1 MMAMAGENES
11 ESHIL
16 VVDDDDRLG
25 ALLSRYLGDHGYRV
39 TVARDATE
47 ARAYLRGLDF
57 DLLIVDVMM
66 PGESGLDF
74 ARSLR
79 QSSEVP
85 ILILTAMGEVQDRIA
100 GLLSGADDYLPK
112 PFEPEELLL
121 RVASILRRAQRA
133 GLRPKVIQLG
143 ELSFDPGTGE
153 LSREGRPIALT
164 SGEQQLLSIFAR
176 TPGVPISRAELARRG
191 GGEGRAVDVQITRLR
206 RKIEPDPKVPR
217 YLQTVWGEGYIL
229 RIDRS

>member
-1 MMAMAGENES
+1 MAVTADEIASEN
-11 ESHIL
+11 HIL

-25 ALLSRYLGDHGYRV
+25 TLLSRYLGDHGYRV
-39 TVARDATE
+39 TVAKDAAD
-47 ARAYLRGLDF
+47 ARAHLRGLDF

-74 ARSLR
+74 ARNLR

-85 ILILTAMGEVQDRIA
+85 ILILTAMGEPQDRIA
-100 GLLSGADDYLPK
+100 GLSSGADDYLPK

-121 RVASILRRAQRA
+121 RIASILRRAQRA
-133 GLRPKVIQLG
+133 GLRPKVIRLG
-143 ELSFDPGTGE
+143 ALSFDPGTGE

-164 SGEQQLLSIFAR
+164 SGEMQLLSIFAR

-191 GGEGRAVDVQITRLR
+191 GAEGRAVDVQITRLR

-217 YLQTVWGEGYIL
+217 YLQTVWGEGYVL
-229 RIDRS
+229 RIDRT